1 MANRTQTERVTV
13 PARFAGRRPPQA
25 LRTAYPTLALVTI
38 LGIDALIGS
47 RRWSVPALGALD
59 DTAHLLTAGLIL
71 AAIGLHRIG
80 RMLPW
85 ALLGSVIIDLD
96 HLPLYTFAP
105 DFVAGGRPPTHS
117 LVTPAILLMVAA
129 LVPRLRWVAGGL
141 ALGVCLHFVRDI
153 ATGPGVALLWPLHGT
168 AVRIDYRWYLGIV
181 VVTALAATWRTASTV
196 MKASAGEGARQT
208 GTAG

>member
-1 MANRTQTERVTV
+1 MANRPQTERVTG

-25 LRTAYPTLALVTI
+25 LRTAYPAVALITI

-80 RMLPW
+80 RLLPW

-141 ALGVCLHFVRDI
+141 ALGVCLHFVRDV
-153 ATGPGVALLWPLHGT
+153 ATGPGVPLFWPLADSSVLVPYPT
-168 AVRIDYRWYLGIV
+168 YLAVIGAAAVI
-181 VVTALAATWRTASTV
+181 ATWRLVRGTRQPTSPT
-196 MKASAGEGARQT
+196 SSGLAG
-208 GTAG
+208 